1 MYDILRE
8 LGVDEE
14 NRSKLLS
21 FAKVIYDDILPR
33 KRVFID
39 QSEWEYDDY
48 DGHHYCDNK
57 TAQFIREINAYNDE
71 QYKKKVFPIHNEVEK
86 EEEYLMYPGK
96 IEESY
101 SYEDYERT
109 FQYAI
114 KKINTSKD
122 NTRDV
127 LNALV
132 TIALRFD
139 RSEIKRFYNEKAK
152 TIKNPVLQ
160 SRINYILSCFEEE
173 LYLEYQASQYE
184 ASQYEGS
191 IDE

>member
-1 MYDILRE
+1 MNTIVKNCCYFVLNEKNGKFKFDVLF
-8 LGVDEE
+8 EE
-14 NRSKLLS
+14 VKTSGETVR
-21 FAKVIYDDILPR
+21 Y
-33 KRVFID
+33 
-39 QSEWEYDDY
+39 
-48 DGHHYCDNK
+48 YCDN
-57 TAQFIREINAYNDE
+57 
-71 QYKKKVFPIHNEVEK
+71 NEVEK

-132 TIALRFD
+132 TIALHFD

>member
-1 MYDILRE
+1 M
-8 LGVDEE
+8 
-14 NRSKLLS
+14 
-21 FAKVIYDDILPR
+21 
-33 KRVFID
+33 
-39 QSEWEYDDY
+39 
-48 DGHHYCDNK
+48 
-57 TAQFIREINAYNDE
+57 
-71 QYKKKVFPIHNEVEK
+71 
-86 EEEYLMYPGK
+86 
-96 IEESY
+96 
-101 SYEDYERT
+101 
-109 FQYAI
+109 
-114 KKINTSKD
+114 
-122 NTRDV
+122 